1 VHLQRTPEFFFPFT
15 SKHVKSSETNKKGK
29 VKKAE
34 RERGNGEVG
43 VKKSIKE
50 ILFLS

>member
-1 VHLQRTPEFFFPFT
+1 
-15 SKHVKSSETNKKGK
+15 

-50 ILFLS
+50 ILFLSWNENKLCGRLEHVSNFKWKTIKTVP